1 MKICPRCGRSNS
13 NNSTYCENCRTKL
26 TGETESGAS
35 KTKIMTMI
43 AGVLAIVLVIG
54 GVSLLILSKS
64 PSNNTTASSYA
75 TTVTEPVPVPEPEP
89 EPLPKPEPEPVP
101 AQGHTYGFYDAKQ
114 YGLDSYQEV
123 ADFCVEQGGH
133 LAVIND
139 QSENNYLFG
148 LVRDNFANTAFFGYS
163 DEWEEGNW
171 WWYGDS
177 SNYENWTTHSQHQP
191 DNGSG
196 YGGDEDYAEFNYER
210 NTPSPNDG
218 TWNDAPFRD
227 NTDRFICEWEFDVEE
242 AQK

>member
-1 MKICPRCGRSNS
+1 MPR
-13 NNSTYCENCRTKL
+13 
-26 TGETESGAS
+26 
-35 KTKIMTMI
+35 
-43 AGVLAIVLVIG
+43 
-54 GVSLLILSKS
+54 IL
-64 PSNNTTASSYA
+64 PNQFYNH
-75 TTVTEPVPVPEPEP
+75 
-89 EPLPKPEPEPVP
+89 
-101 AQGHTYGFYDAKQ
+101 QGHTYGFYDAKQ

-123 ADFCVEQGGH
+123 VDFCLEQGGH

-139 QSENNYLFG
+139 QSENNFLFG

-242 AQK
+242 AQR